1 MDNTHLRHDRIH
13 SAVGQAIAARLHPYH
28 WKQTNW
34 NEYTLLRPDGHT
46 QAFRNYAELYAHC
59 KRHNIDAVQA

>member
-1 MDNTHLRHDRIH
+1 MN
-13 SAVGQAIAARLHPYH
+13 YH

-34 NEYTLLRPDGHT
+34 NEYTLLQPDGRT
-46 QAFRNYAELYAHC
+46 LAFRDYAALYAHC